1 MLTST
6 QLGTLNLREGWGGKF
21 WLPKALD
28 EAVVAK
34 AHENDDE
41 LCKFWL
47 HITFCDLLKALDE
60 AVVAN
65 AHGNDKLCKA
75 MLKVTIDNPKE

>member
-28 EAVVAK
+28 EAVVAN
-34 AHENDDE
+34 AHE
-41 LCKFWL
+41 
-47 HITFCDLLKALDE
+47 
-60 AVVAN
+60 
-65 AHGNDKLCKA
+65 NDKLCKA
-75 MLKVTIDNPKE
+75 MLKVTIDNPEE